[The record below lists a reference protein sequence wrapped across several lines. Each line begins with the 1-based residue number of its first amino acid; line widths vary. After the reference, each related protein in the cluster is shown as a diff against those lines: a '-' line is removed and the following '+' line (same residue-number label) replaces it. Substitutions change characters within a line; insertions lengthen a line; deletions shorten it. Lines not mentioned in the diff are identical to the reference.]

1 MTGYQKYQ
9 LQWMI
14 DHDCSLTEMLSE
26 MNTLQQDGFD
36 GDVVDLFNE
45 WEFSHGF
52 GGEIWACE
60 EEWNDCKEE
69 SAMKIKRE
77 INGQE
82 VEITLTDA
90 EMESLYDEA
99 RKLHMFDWITNLLE
113 EYEYPE
119 QNPEVVE
126 RITEIYMDRME
137 RGDRLG
143 ELEHDVFEYV
153 MENDFPEI
161 EVKEE

>member
-1 MTGYQKYQ
+1 
-9 LQWMI
+9 
-14 DHDCSLTEMLSE
+14 
-26 MNTLQQDGFD
+26 
-36 GDVVDLFNE
+36 
-45 WEFSHGF
+45 
-52 GGEIWACE
+52 
-60 EEWNDCKEE
+60 
-69 SAMKIKRE
+69 MKIKRT
-77 INGQE
+77 INNQE

-90 EMESLYDEA
+90 EMENLYDEA
-99 RKLHMFDWITNLLE
+99 RKLHMLGWITYLLE

-161 EVKEE
+161 EVEEE